1 MIVAVLDTN
10 VLASCFVGED
20 KPESTPGELIRRWR
34 SGSFIL
40 VISEHIL
47 TELAGT
53 FTDPYFTRRLPA
65 PRIAEALDSVRID
78 AVVQPL
84 TVAVSGIASHAEDDV
99 VLATELSAGA
109 EFLVTGDKEL
119 RQLGAY
125 GGTRL
130 LLPRAETGPARFG
143 HPHPTQAGLTSCR
156 ACRLA
161 TQRPARLDSPPPL
174 RTIPAVGNHSEK

>member
-1 MIVAVLDTN
+1 
-10 VLASCFVGED
+10 
-20 KPESTPGELIRRWR
+20 
-34 SGSFIL
+34 

-130 LLPRAETGPARFG
+130 LLPREFLTELDRQVAGLKPAR
-143 HPHPTQAGLTSCR
+143 HDLVTHIQLK
-156 ACRLA
+156 
-161 TQRPARLDSPPPL
+161 LD
-174 RTIPAVGNHSEK
+174 